1 MNRYQLATLVKWA
14 ETLETRKRLQ
24 KVVYLLQVG
33 GCDLDV
39 EYTLHHFGPYS
50 HDVASLTDEMV
61 QAVLLCEKETANPLA
76 GSSFSYS
83 LSESAESKLE
93 RLQKSPDHQRHLG
106 TLDKHEQLAKRLL
119 REDLKKLEFAATIAY
134 FHAREPDRGWEH
146 ARERAAKFKAQEPD
160 GTNMREAERLARKVV
175 DAGSSN

>member
-1 MNRYQLATLVKWA
+1 MNRYQLATLVDWVG
-14 ETLETRKRLQ
+14 TLETRKRLQ

-61 QAVLLCEKETANPLA
+61 QAGLLCEKETANPLA

-83 LSESAESKLE
+83 LSESAKSKLK

-119 REDLKKLEFAATIAY
+119 GKDLKKLEFAATIAY
-134 FHAREPDRGWEH
+134 FHTKKPDQGWEQ
-146 ARERAAKFKAQEPD
+146 ARKRAAKFKAQEPD
-160 GTNMREAERLARKVV
+160 GPNMREAEQLAHSVV
-175 DAGSSN
+175 DAG